1 MAETPKKIECDNKC
15 FLCNVFTPSSA
26 ERVKIFGRSVA
37 ECSRSSSPDQL
48 SSPTV
53 KISHLT
59 EALEQI
65 CLYARIAKKR
75 LRSSTQFFS
84 P

>member
-26 ERVKIFGRSVA
+26 ERVKIFGRSVVDLP
-37 ECSRSSSPDQL
+37 RL
-48 SSPTV
+48 ISPTV
-53 KISHLT
+53 KISPLT

-75 LRSSTQFFS
+75 LRRSVLFIS